1 MFKTLNPR
9 EKKTVLLCA
18 AGAGLIVGWFLGI
31 EPLLKNWK
39 ATRARLTVLHRQ
51 VAQMRMDPS
60 DPKTIELE
68 QLVRSMPVIE
78 MPGRAEERG
87 PAFQEEFTRQLRQV
101 GLDSKRLQLSAV
113 TGSKGLAGGYRILRL
128 ESQGQGTYDQ
138 VLRLLSILPSNPM
151 YAGTMRLRLTPN
163 NMDRNQMV
171 WELTVFTYAR

>member
-1 MFKTLNPR
+1 M
-9 EKKTVLLCA
+9 
-18 AGAGLIVGWFLGI
+18 
-31 EPLLKNWK
+31 
-39 ATRARLTVLHRQ
+39 
-51 VAQMRMDPS
+51 
-60 DPKTIELE
+60 
-68 QLVRSMPVIE
+68 
-78 MPGRAEERG
+78 
-87 PAFQEEFTRQLRQV
+87 
-101 GLDSKRLQLSAV
+101 